1 MKQLVE
7 DLGMLQDLTGQES
20 GIVIYN
26 NGDTIIANWSSLHG
40 LPRLFV
46 SGIIGMG
53 GDGLRITS
61 ETYIPDISQIVN
73 NDQIIY
79 DINDDAATLAGT
91 PGTVYTLEDDT
102 LIIAPEDWN

>member
-7 DLGMLQDLTGQES
+7 ELGMLQDLTGQES

-26 NGDTIIANWSSLHG
+26 DGDTIITNWSSLHG
-40 LPRLFV
+40 LPRLFAGV
-46 SGIIGMG
+46 IIGMG
-53 GDGLRITS
+53 GDGLRITA
-61 ETYIPDISQIVN
+61 ETHIPDISQIID

-79 DINDDAATLAGT
+79 DINGDASTLPGT

-102 LIIAPEDWN
+102 LIIAPDDWI